1 MSPSS
6 AHRLSTPQ
14 RVPAKTP
21 SDATAANTPAM
32 GVAVASLLALP
43 FWVGVILVVR
53 SLL

>member
-1 MSPSS
+1 
-6 AHRLSTPQ
+6 
-14 RVPAKTP
+14 
-21 SDATAANTPAM
+21 M